1 MSQLVS
7 KKVWLEEKKKGERLK
22 MSPVIIPDKTRT
34 YKCGE
39 LNVEV
44 IFPSNRGRNLQKALT
59 IIYENGRYLK
69 SK

>member
-1 MSQLVS
+1 M
-7 KKVWLEEKKKGERLK
+7 
-22 MSPVIIPDKTRT
+22 PPAIIPDKTRT

-59 IIYENGRYLK
+59 IIYEHGRY
-69 SK
+69 SKPK